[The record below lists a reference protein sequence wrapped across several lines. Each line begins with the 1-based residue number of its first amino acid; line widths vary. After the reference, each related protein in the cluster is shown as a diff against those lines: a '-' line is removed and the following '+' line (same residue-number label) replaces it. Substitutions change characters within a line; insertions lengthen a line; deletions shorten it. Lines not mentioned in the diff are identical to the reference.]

1 MTKKGETD
9 KAIEEGEDL
18 EDNVS
23 DTGDDVAGEEEYDLH
38 PSKPSYTDMVQYLIK
53 PEKAWIY

>member
-9 KAIEEGEDL
+9 KAVEEGEDL

-53 PEKAWIY
+53 PSE